1 MEGNIM
7 DHRIVVRLEL
17 TPGAKERL
25 NEISHRSGMTQ
36 LSVTSRLVEWFAGQ
50 PEVIQAAVLGRYP
63 EEIGSDVAK
72 LILKR
77 MAEKKK

>member
-1 MEGNIM
+1 M

-17 TPGAKERL
+17 TPNAKERL

-36 LSVTSRLVEWFAGQ
+36 LAVSSRLMEWFAGQ

-63 EEIGSDVAK
+63 EEIESDVAK

-77 MAEKKK
+77 MLDKKK